1 MLVVG
6 VCSLKGGVGKTSITL
21 GLASAAMAADV
32 ATLVIDLDPQADAT
46 TGLDVVSTPRRNAA
60 DVLRKPKRSII
71 DEAVVPSG
79 WTPDSPGRVDVL
91 MGTSELAAL
100 DALTPSGQVDPTLA
114 AALPTALGKL
124 PAPYD
129 LVLIDCP
136 PNLAALT
143 RTGLGSS
150 DRALVVCEPGLFSVA
165 AADRALKAVA
175 ELRDAGA
182 ERLQPLGVV
191 VNRFRLRRREH
202 TYRVAELR
210 SLFGPLVLNPVI
222 DERSVLQQAQGAGR
236 AIHEWP
242 TASGR
247 EMAATFDRLLARVL
261 RSANTRPA
269 RRKK

>member
-6 VCSLKGGVGKTSITL
+6 VCSLKGGVGKTSVTL
-21 GLASAAMAADV
+21 GLASAAMAAHV
-32 ATLVIDLDPQADAT
+32 PTLVIDLDPQSDVT
-46 TGLDVVSTPRRNAA
+46 TGLDVITSPKKDIA
-60 DVLRKPKRSII
+60 DVLRKPKRSVIE
-71 DEAVVPSG
+71 DAVVPSG
-79 WTPDSPGRVDVL
+79 WTADSPGRVDVL
-91 MGTSELAAL
+91 CGSRRLAAL
-100 DALTPSGQVDPTLA
+100 DALLPDGTVDSGLA
-114 AALPTALGKL
+114 AALPTVLQKL

-143 RTGLGSS
+143 RTGLASS

-165 AADRALKAVA
+165 AADRALRAVEEVRA
-175 ELRDAGA
+175 NGAGQ
-182 ERLQPLGVV
+182 LQPLGVV

-202 TYRVAELR
+202 SYRLAELR
-210 SLFGPLVLNPVI
+210 QLFGPLVLSPVI

-242 TASGR
+242 TMSGR
-247 EMAATFDRLLARVL
+247 EMAATFDKLLARVL
-261 RSANTRPA
+261 RSARTKPA